1 MLVLARVCSQTAHRT
16 RCYAQLF
23 AERFRCVPNH
33 PHGQVFDLRL
43 VPEKVENPLRRKN
56 LEAHFRVLHAFLH
69 LAFTR
74 LIERVLQG
82 IAGAMKGTP
91 YANRYVT
98 NLKPRA
104 CR

>member
-1 MLVLARVCSQTAHRT
+1 MPSYSPNDSGVCPIT
-16 RCYAQLF
+16 RMD
-23 AERFRCVPNH
+23 RCSIC
-33 PHGQVFDLRL
+33 DWCLRR
-43 VPEKVENPLRRKN
+43 VENPLRRKN